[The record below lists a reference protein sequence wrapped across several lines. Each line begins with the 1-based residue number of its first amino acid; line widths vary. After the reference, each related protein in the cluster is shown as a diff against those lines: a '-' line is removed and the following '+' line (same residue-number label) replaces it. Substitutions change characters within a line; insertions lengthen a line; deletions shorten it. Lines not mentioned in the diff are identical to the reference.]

1 MVLRPTQPSILS
13 NLYLLILATKNSES
27 LPENIAEWRP

>member
-1 MVLRPTQPSILS
+1 MVT
-13 NLYLLILATKNSES
+13 LATKTSES